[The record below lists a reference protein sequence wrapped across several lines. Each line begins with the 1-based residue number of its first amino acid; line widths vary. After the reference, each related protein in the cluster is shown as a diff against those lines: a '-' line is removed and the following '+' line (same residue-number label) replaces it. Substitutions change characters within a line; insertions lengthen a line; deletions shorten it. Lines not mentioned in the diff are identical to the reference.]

1 MPLKLDVKRQ
11 LLARSDRVKCV
22 DLHPTEPW
30 MLVSLYNG
38 NVHIWNY
45 ETQVI
50 VKSFEV
56 CDLPV
61 RAVKFIPRKNWVITG
76 SDDMQ
81 LRIFNYNTLERVH
94 LVEAHSDYIRSIAV
108 HPTQPFVL
116 TSSDDMMIKL
126 WNWEKNWACTQVF
139 EGHTHYVMQIVINPK
154 DNNTFA
160 SASLDRT
167 VKVWQLGSTSPNFTL
182 EGHEKGVNCVD
193 YYHGGDK
200 PYLISGAD
208 DRLVKI
214 WDYQNKTCIQTL
226 EGHAQ
231 NISAVTFHPEL
242 PIIMTGSEDGTVRIW
257 HANTYRLESTLNYN
271 LERVWAIACLKG
283 SNNVVIGYDE
293 GSILIKLGREE
304 PAMSMDSSGK
314 IIWAKHSEL
323 QQANLK
329 AMVDA
334 EIKDGERLPLV
345 VKDMGSCEIYPQ
357 TVSHNTNGRFVVVC
371 GDGEY
376 IIYTAMALRNKSFGS
391 AQEFVWALDSSEFA
405 VREST
410 TSIKIF
416 KNFKEKKTFKPEYGA
431 EGIFG
436 GHMLGVKSISGLA
449 FYDWETLDLVRR
461 IEIQPKHVYWS
472 ENGELVCIA
481 AEDSFYILRYK
492 AEAVTDAK
500 QHPESISEDGIEES
514 FDVLGTHLETVKTGL
529 WVGDCF
535 IYTNSLNRLNYYVGG
550 EIVTVAHL
558 DRIMYL
564 LGYIPKDNR
573 LYLGDKELNVISYS
587 LLLSVLE
594 YQTAVMREDF
604 ETAQSV
610 LPSIPWEQRTR
621 VAHFLEKQGFKIQAL
636 TVSTDPDHKFELAL
650 QLGDLKVAYK
660 LAKESMSE
668 QKWKRLSELA
678 LSKCEF
684 QLAEE
689 CLHHAKDYGGLLLLA
704 TSSGNASMV
713 EKLAQSAE
721 LEGINNVAFMSYF
734 LLGKKEKALNMLV
747 QSKRLPEAAFFA
759 RTYLPSQAS
768 RIVKLWKES
777 FKKTNEKASYAL
789 ADPEEYENLFPT
801 FNLLLKTEQF
811 MKQSQIRLPASSYPK
826 ANSSAEKDPVEA
838 MLEAEASGKFVYVAD
853 DDGTGSQHSLS
864 EGAGDTSSFADN
876 FASSFKT
883 SKWAQSASESEELK
897 SLLGNEG
904 KSKDEAANYQSKPA
918 EPELSP
924 DEELELDL
932 NNFVLDEDVEM
943 AGNLDDEDID

>member
-1 MPLKLDVKRQ
+1 MVVTKHHVWVRKKKTNLLKEYVRFPRLNQQEAAEIKSYDKPLKLDVKRQ

-22 DLHPTEPW
+22 DLHPSEPW

-61 RAVKFIPRKNWVITG
+61 RAVKFIPRKNWIITG
-76 SDDMQ
+76 S
-81 LRIFNYNTLERVH
+81 
-94 LVEAHSDYIRSIAV
+94 
-108 HPTQPFVL
+108 
-116 TSSDDMMIKL
+116 
-126 WNWEKNWACTQVF
+126 
-139 EGHTHYVMQIVINPK
+139 
-154 DNNTFA
+154 
-160 SASLDRT
+160 
-167 VKVWQLGSTSPNFTL
+167 VWQLGSTSPNFTL
-182 EGHEKGVNCVD
+182 EGHEKG
-193 YYHGGDK
+193 GF
-200 PYLISGAD
+200 
-208 DRLVKI
+208 
-214 WDYQNKTCIQTL
+214 KTRGSL
-226 EGHAQ
+226 KL
-231 NISAVTFHPEL
+231 SLLFHPEF
-242 PIIMTGSEDGTVRIW
+242 PFYTGSEDGKK
-257 HANTYRLESTLNYN
+257 Y
-271 LERVWAIACLKG
+271 
-283 SNNVVIGYDE
+283 SNKAWPEDPMSGYPE
-293 GSILIKLGREE
+293 KKFWGLL
-304 PAMSMDSSGK
+304 
-314 IIWAKHSEL
+314 L

-391 AQEFVWALDSSEFA
+391 AQEFVWALDSSEYA

-449 FYDWETLDLVRR
+449 FYDWETLDLIRR

-481 AEDSFYILRYK
+481 AEDSFYILRYN
-492 AEAVTDAK
+492 AEAFTEAK
-500 QHPESISEDGIEES
+500 QHPENISEDGIEES

-550 EIVTVAHL
+550 EIVTIAHL
-558 DRIMYL
+558 DRVMYL

-594 YQTAVMREDF
+594 YQTAVMRQDF

-621 VAHFLEKQGFKIQAL
+621 VAHFLEKQGFKVQAL
-636 TVSTDPDHKFELAL
+636 AVSTDPDHKFELAL

-768 RIVKLWKES
+768 RIVKLWKEG

-789 ADPEEYENLFPT
+789 ADPEEYENLFPN
-801 FNLLLKTEQF
+801 FNLILKAEQF
-811 MKQSQIRLPASSYPK
+811 MKQSQIRLPASSYSK
-826 ANSSAEKDPVEA
+826 ASSSAEKDPVEA
-838 MLEAEASGKFVYVAD
+838 MLEAEASGSFVYVAD
-853 DDGTGSQHSLS
+853 DDATGSQHSLS
-864 EGAGDTSSFADN
+864 EGAGDTNSLVDN
-876 FASSFKT
+876 LASSYKT
-883 SKWAQSASESEELK
+883 SKWAQSASESEEK
-897 SLLGNEG
+897 EPAKNLLDEQ
-904 KSKDEAANYQSKPA
+904 KAKDEAASNQSKTA
-918 EPELSP
+918 AAPELTP

-943 AGNLDDEDID
+943 TGNFDEEDMD